1 MSNKI
6 LIEMSEEDRIFVEN
20 VCSQTYQNFT
30 DFFKYMLSEYRKK
43 HGFKK
48 NCKSAEFNA
57 EQNASMADELEQIE
71 KETAQFEEAL
81 NKNDIVEDQPEPDRN
96 LSKNKKNK
104 K

>member
-20 VCSQTYQNFT
+20 VCSQTHQNFT

-43 HGFKK
+43 HHFEK
-48 NCKSAEFNA
+48 NCKNA
-57 EQNASMADELEQIE
+57 DFKSKPNNSVDDPLQQIE
-71 KETAQFEEAL
+71 EERQRFSEESE
-81 NKNDIVEDQPEPDRN
+81 KNDKMEDTQESDKI
-96 LSKNKKNK
+96 LIKNKKNK